1 MPEHSEGS
9 RRIPRTSGKLL
20 EGLLATSMSVG
31 LALTRPTASCS
42 GWLWY
47 ASQALGCTTSRPNRS
62 HLTQSGNKILRMVN
76 KAPRQCFGDFHFSPP
91 TCPLRPVIPN
101 NTCPPRLTAA
111 AGTELAGASSSS
123 PVMIETRRK
132 SLTSD
137 SALLHP
143 RDIAGSGVS
152 PLSNIPHCCPPRE
165 SGPCLSPSV
174 ADHPKRPAK
183 HHWLG
188 QP

>member
-1 MPEHSEGS
+1 
-9 RRIPRTSGKLL
+9 
-20 EGLLATSMSVG
+20 
-31 LALTRPTASCS
+31 
-42 GWLWY
+42 
-47 ASQALGCTTSRPNRS
+47 
-62 HLTQSGNKILRMVN
+62 MVK
-76 KAPRQCFGDFHFSPP
+76 KAPRQCFGDFHFPPFSPP

-188 QP
+188 QPLPNQLPDTTRAHQTARISLLYELFRIWSELFGRFPRVTHPFATLLAVPHARRTTCISFE

>member
-1 MPEHSEGS
+1 MFQVLRELVLTYKILGQQNSTGS
-9 RRIPRTSGKLL
+9 RAWWVAAPIDSRARINQSNSYRT
-20 EGLLATSMSVG
+20 
-31 LALTRPTASCS
+31 
-42 GWLWY
+42 
-47 ASQALGCTTSRPNRS
+47 
-62 HLTQSGNKILRMVN
+62 I
-76 KAPRQCFGDFHFSPP
+76 
-91 TCPLRPVIPN
+91 
-101 NTCPPRLTAA
+101 TAA

-188 QP
+188 QPLPNQLPDTTWAHRTARISLLYELFRIWSELFGRFPRVTHPFATLLAVPHAQRTTRISFE

>member
-1 MPEHSEGS
+1 MGFES
-9 RRIPRTSGKLL
+9 IPP
-20 EGLLATSMSVG
+20 V
-31 LALTRPTASCS
+31 
-42 GWLWY
+42 
-47 ASQALGCTTSRPNRS
+47 
-62 HLTQSGNKILRMVN
+62 
-76 KAPRQCFGDFHFSPP
+76 FGDFHFQPDSPP

-101 NTCPPRLTAA
+101 NTCPPRITAA

-188 QP
+188 QPLPDQRPNTTQAHQTALFSFLQDLARTVRQIPMRYAPVRHFACCAPRPAHHSHII